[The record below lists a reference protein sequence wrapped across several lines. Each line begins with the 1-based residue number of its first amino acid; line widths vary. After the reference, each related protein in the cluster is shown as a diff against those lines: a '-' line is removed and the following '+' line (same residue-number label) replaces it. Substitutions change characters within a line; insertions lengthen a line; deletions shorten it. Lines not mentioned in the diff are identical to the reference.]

1 MHEGVLFRKNN
12 FWRNDSCENL
22 DNFSLIRLLYMH
34 RWCLHGLINSYY
46 SFWWNNLILCRYNA
60 DTLDVVQTV
69 VYGFCICMDSAFMG
83 RSTPTTAFDIRRIK
97 SFKSFSPDIVSNLL
111 EGQALVFNDQIPQ
124 NGITLELLEKQEI
137 MEVSFGADIQSGSN
151 PDSPVYVEVL
161 NKGGD
166 VVQTVVCLLSLYF
179 NLACSSL

>member
-1 MHEGVLFRKNN
+1 MISE
-12 FWRNDSCENL
+12 
-22 DNFSLIRLLYMH
+22 
-34 RWCLHGLINSYY
+34 
-46 SFWWNNLILCRYNA
+46 
-60 DTLDVVQTV
+60 
-69 VYGFCICMDSAFMG
+69 
-83 RSTPTTAFDIRRIK
+83 IK

-166 VVQTVVCLLSLYF
+166 VVQTVVCLFSLYF